1 MTPTR
6 GTLAGVTSAQQ
17 ALQNIDVSSGAPVT
31 GASLEFPRPLGAVP
45 LAPFLDAESQAR
57 GHLLQ
62 LVIDAASVKPP
73 ARPVGLE
80 EHIGRLWHAVQEL
93 VWSDSPSTHRRLVP
107 DPAAANRQRTVE
119 RFLTSVDRAMPAP
132 RTVPV
137 DELREVIAIVDQ
149 FLNPRHRLA
158 GDALRGF
165 ELVRAALVAMVA
177 P

>member
-1 MTPTR
+1 MESAR
-6 GTLAGVTSAQQ
+6 GGTAGVSGAQQ
-17 ALQNIDVSSGAPVT
+17 HSDIIDVSSGAPVT
-31 GASLEFPRPLGAVP
+31 GAALDFPRPQGAVP

-73 ARPVGLE
+73 ARPAGLE
-80 EHIGRLWHAVQEL
+80 EHIGRLWHAVQQL
-93 VWSDSPSTHRRLVP
+93 VWSDSPSNHRRLVP
-107 DPAAANRQRTVE
+107 DLAAANRQRTVE
-119 RFLTSVDRAMPAP
+119 RFLKSVDRAIPAP